1 MMKTSFVVA
10 RRTST
15 VSPVMCASTTKK
27 SSSFADRFKS
37 NKTVQ
42 KGSKLFND
50 FHKQR
55 SETIKGNVNHLNV
68 ISQKDMNEVNAF
80 LKDLDLFHR
89 EQFEEIKASFRK
101 RTESEKTETT
111 DSTEDTD
118 SEDDSQSESIFVKKQ

>member
-1 MMKTSFVVA
+1 MMQTSFVVA
-10 RRTST
+10 RRAST
-15 VSPVMCASTTKK
+15 VSPIMCASTTKK

-42 KGSKLFND
+42 KGSKLFNE

-101 RTESEKTETT
+101 HMEPEKIEST
-111 DSTEDTD
+111 DSKEEDNEGESD
-118 SEDDSQSESIFVKKQ
+118 SESIFLKKQ

>member
-1 MMKTSFVVA
+1 MQTSFVVA
-10 RRTST
+10 RRAST
-15 VSPVMCASTTKK
+15 VSPIMCASTTKK

-42 KGSKLFND
+42 KGSKLFNE

-101 RTESEKTETT
+101 HMEPEKTEST
-111 DSTEDTD
+111 DSKEEDNEGESD
-118 SEDDSQSESIFVKKQ
+118 SESIFLKKQ

>member
-1 MMKTSFVVA
+1 MQTSFVVA
-10 RRTST
+10 RRAST
-15 VSPVMCASTTKK
+15 VSPIMCASTTKK

-42 KGSKLFND
+42 KGSKLFNE

-101 RTESEKTETT
+101 HMEPEKIEST
-111 DSTEDTD
+111 DSKEEDNEGESD
-118 SEDDSQSESIFVKKQ
+118 SESIFLKKQ